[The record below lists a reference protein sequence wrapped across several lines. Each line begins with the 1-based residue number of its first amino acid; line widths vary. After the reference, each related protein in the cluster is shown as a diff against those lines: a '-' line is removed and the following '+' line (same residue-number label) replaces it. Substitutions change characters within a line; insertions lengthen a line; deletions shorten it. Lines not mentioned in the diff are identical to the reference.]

1 MPDFPLNFI
10 ERLAEQ
16 ILFFP
21 PKDQKP
27 KALRFCTPTDEL
39 GLFAWKMDSKG
50 KMYNESDLFCDRR
63 KENAA
68 ASMVRENCKVKI
80 HK

>member
-1 MPDFPLNFI
+1 MTDFPLNFI
-10 ERLAEQ
+10 EMLAEQ

-27 KALRFCTPTDEL
+27 KALRFCTPTDQL
-39 GLFAWKMDSKG
+39 GLFAWKTDDKG
-50 KMYNESDLFCDRR
+50 KIYNESDLFCDRR

-68 ASMVRENCKVKI
+68 AFMVSGRFK
-80 HK
+80 